1 MKRLE
6 IWASGGGTN
15 ADAIFKYFKNH
26 KDISVVHLGC
36 NRIKARAFDVA
47 KKHSVNTTYWNKY
60 KWNATHVLDQLN
72 KRNIDFIILAGFL
85 KLVPSEVTKAYRG
98 RILNIHPSLLPKFG
112 GINMYGN
119 NVHQA
124 VLNSKDEQ
132 TGITIHEVNEE
143 FDKGKPIAQF
153 SAGLVPGVET
163 IDSIKSK
170 IQRLEHQN
178 FAPIIES
185 WVKAKSI

>member
-1 MKRLE
+1 
-6 IWASGGGTN
+6 
-15 ADAIFKYFKNH
+15 
-26 KDISVVHLGC
+26 
-36 NRIKARAFDVA
+36 
-47 KKHSVNTTYWNKY
+47 
-60 KWNATHVLDQLN
+60 
-72 KRNIDFIILAGFL
+72 
-85 KLVPSEVTKAYRG
+85 
-98 RILNIHPSLLPKFG
+98 
-112 GINMYGN
+112 MYGN

-124 VLNSKDEQ
+124 VLNSKDDQ